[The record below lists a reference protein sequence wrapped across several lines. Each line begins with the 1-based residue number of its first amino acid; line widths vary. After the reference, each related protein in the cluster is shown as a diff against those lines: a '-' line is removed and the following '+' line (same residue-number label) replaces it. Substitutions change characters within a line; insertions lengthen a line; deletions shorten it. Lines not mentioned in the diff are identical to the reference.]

1 MSEPLKIVVAD
12 DEQDVRDY
20 FCRMLPHLGHAVAGV
35 ASNGRELIEL
45 CRDRR
50 PDVIISDVRMP
61 EMDGDVALR
70 QICAE
75 QPTPFILVTAYSKSL
90 EPVDGLFPGCRWLF
104 LTKPI
109 KRRDLQ
115 RAIESVSP
123 RRQSLD

>member
-1 MSEPLKIVVAD
+1 MSGQLRIVVAD

-20 FCRMLPHLGHAVAGV
+20 FQRILPHLGHDVAGV
-35 ASNGRELIEL
+35 ASNGRELVEI
-45 CRDRR
+45 CRLRR

-75 QPTPFILVTAYSKSL
+75 APTPFILVTAYSKSL
-90 EPVDGLFPGCRWLF
+90 DMPEGFQGCKWMF

-115 RAIESVSP
+115 RAIESVSSSGAP
-123 RRQSLD
+123 IE